1 MIDDT
6 MRFLLVLAVGSAGQL
21 LDGTLGMGFGVFSAS
36 MLLASGFTPL
46 TVVSTVNIAKILT
59 GLFSGL
65 AHWRAGNVRWTWLLC
80 LTMSGI
86 AGAILGASFLV
97 SVPPERFRFW
107 TALVLSGMGSLILCR
122 SLFPAFFSFGSCS
135 GEMPVRFL
143 RGFFLGILGLAAG
156 FLNAASAAYGPL
168 ATSGVMLIAKS
179 KSSVAVGTVS
189 VAEIFVAGSVISSLL
204 MQKGLQAPAWDLALA
219 LVLGGALTAYPAA
232 WVCRKL
238 PPKALQCG
246 VGLALITLNL
256 GVVISEI
263 R

>member
-1 MIDDT
+1 MIDDA
-6 MRFLLVLAVGSAGQL
+6 MRFLLVFAVGAAGQL

-36 MLLASGFTPL
+36 MLLAAGFTPL

-65 AHWRAGNVRWTWLLC
+65 AHWRAGNVRRTWLLC
-80 LTMSGI
+80 LVISGVI
-86 AGAILGASFLV
+86 GGTLAAYLLV
-97 SVPPERFRFW
+97 SVTQDRFRFW
-107 TALVLSGMGSLILCR
+107 TAAVLTGMGLLILCR

-135 GEMPVRFL
+135 GEIPVRFR
-143 RGFFLGILGLAAG
+143 RGLFLGILGLAAG

-179 KSSVAVGTVS
+179 KPSVAVGTVS
-189 VAEIFVAGSVISSLL
+189 VAEIFVAGSVISTFLF
-204 MQKGLQAPAWDLALA
+204 QKGFYVPSWDLALA
-219 LVLGGALTAYPAA
+219 LVIGGALTAWPAA

-238 PPKALQCG
+238 PPKALQFG

-256 GVVISEI
+256 GVVISDI